1 MYKALI
7 IDDEKPVRQIIA
19 ALGKWKELNIDATFE
34 AVEGRQG
41 LGILREKK
49 PDIVFVDM
57 KMPVMDGV
65 EFLKIATN
73 EFPDVKYIVI
83 SGYDDFEY
91 TKQAIK
97 SRVLD
102 YLLKPVAEAE
112 LNNTMAKAVREL
124 DSCRRGEREGMY
136 GSAADNVSLPL
147 IKEEIVTSIIQ
158 DNISA
163 SDVDIFRKYFA
174 HEEGTS
180 VRYGVSIINLINYNE
195 VCRTAFNNDNAAAIF
210 ACTSIIDGICGEWSS
225 GFSYKIY
232 SISRELLVVL
242 AVGDKS
248 ADLAFVARKIRS
260 ILDKLQ
266 SLFGMYSVASIGK
279 FTQDVEK
286 LNESYNHAS
295 AILNNVNLLSNK
307 ECVFTELET
316 ETHINRATLIDKKE
330 LLIHAFEEGSAD
342 YAKKIIRE
350 YFAGIEQS
358 KYFSLDYL
366 QKTIMEFTLLIDEIA
381 EYFEIKSYNI
391 LPKLRNNSFFSSF
404 ARLEDVSRFICGLMD
419 RIYDAVRNNIKANEK
434 ANIYKIKEYIDQNYF
449 REIKLTMFSEK
460 FYLSKEYLS
469 KLFKNEFGYSIYE
482 YVLKVRME
490 TAKIMLAD
498 SKIKIQS
505 ICENVGYN
513 DANYFSKA
521 FKGLFGLSPS
531 EYRDLKLRSYQ

>member
-19 ALGKWKELNIDATFE
+19 ALGKWKELNIDTTFE

-65 EFLKIATN
+65 EFLKIATR
-73 EFPDVKYIVI
+73 EFPNAKYIVI

-97 SRVLD
+97 SKVLD
-102 YLLKPVAEAE
+102 YLLKPVAEDE
-112 LNNTMAKAVREL
+112 LNNTMEKAVREL
-124 DSCRRGEREGMY
+124 ERDRLDVKESIYRSIANNM
-136 GSAADNVSLPL
+136 SIPL
-147 IKEEIVTSIIQ
+147 VKEKIVTSITQ
-158 DNISA
+158 DILSA
-163 SDVDIFRKYFA
+163 SDVDNFRKYFG
-174 HEEGTS
+174 HGGTGDR
-180 VRYGVSIINLINYNE
+180 RYGVSLINLINFNE
-195 VCRTAFNNDNAAAIF
+195 VCRTVFNNDNNAAFFSCTNVIDD
-210 ACTSIIDGICGEWSS
+210 ACADWSD
-225 GFSYKIY
+225 GFSYKIDG
-232 SISRELLVVL
+232 ISREILVVL
-242 AVGDKS
+242 AVGDKNI
-248 ADLAFVARKIRS
+248 DLGFVARKIRS

-279 FTQDVEK
+279 FNADIQK
-286 LNESYNHAS
+286 LNESYCHAS

-307 ECVFTELET
+307 ESVFTEPET
-316 ETHINRATLIDKKE
+316 ELRINRATLIDKKE

-342 YAKKIIRE
+342 YAKKIIKE
-350 YFAGIEQS
+350 YFASIEQS

-366 QKTIMEFTLLIDEIA
+366 QKTIMEFALLIDEIA

-391 LPKLRNNSFFSSF
+391 IPKLRNSSFFSAF
-404 ARLEDVSRFICGLMD
+404 ARLDDVSRFICDLMD
-419 RIYDAVRNNIKANEK
+419 RIYDDVRNNIKANEK

-449 REIKLTMFSEK
+449 REIKLSMFSEK
-460 FYLSKEYLS
+460 YYLSKEYLS
-469 KLFKNEFGYSIYE
+469 RLFKNEFGYSIYE

-490 TAKIMLAD
+490 AAKIMLAD
-498 SKIKIQS
+498 SNIKIQS